1 MPLLEPGATAYGT
14 FDDMRRDTEHEGEN
28 LLPEG
33 YESDDGASAVTSVD
47 SVQEGVR
54 KIEAINLTW
63 TTRTLAIAYV
73 SIFLMAFCTSLEGQT
88 IMSLSAY
95 ATSAFSK
102 HSLISTVLVVQ
113 NVVNAVIKPPMAKV
127 ADVFGRFEA
136 FCVSILIYVLGY
148 IQMAASTNVQTYA
161 SAQIFYAAGS
171 TGLQILQQVFIA
183 DSSSLLNRALLALLP
198 ELPFLVTVWIG
209 PTIADAVLRHTSW
222 RWGYGM
228 WSIILPASFL
238 PLALSLLFNQRKAKR
253 LNLIKQ
259 KPHHRRGF
267 IATVR
272 RTWYDLDIGGLT
284 LLSAAVTLILVPLT
298 LAANS
303 KNGWK
308 SNSIVAMIVV
318 GLICLLLLPF
328 WETSKRLA
336 PKPLL
341 SLHLLKQRTALAG
354 CCLAFFYFMAFYFSV
369 QPYLYSYLQVVQNYD
384 VATAGRVTQTF
395 AFTST
400 IAAFA
405 ASILIKYTRRY
416 RIYVTIGCVI
426 YTLGLLMMLLYRK
439 EGSSPAQVL
448 GTQIIVGMGG
458 GLLNVPVQL
467 GVQAS
472 ASHQEVAAATAM
484 FLTSMEMGGAVGAA
498 ISGAVWTHNIPRKL
512 LLYLPEEHKSEAQEI
527 FGKLTKALSYEMGSP
542 VRAAIN
548 RSYQETMNKL
558 LVLALVATVPLIPLS
573 LLMSNYRLDKMS
585 ETSGHQP
592 VPQDERDPTERSKRT

>member
-14 FDDMRRDTEHEGEN
+14 FDDMRRDTEQQEGEH

-63 TTRTLAIAYV
+63 TTRSLAIAYV

-148 IQMAASTNVQTYA
+148 IQMAASSNVQTYA

-209 PTIADAVLRHTSW
+209 PTIADAILRHTSW

-238 PLALSLLFNQRKAKR
+238 PLALSLLFNQRKARR
-253 LNLIKQ
+253 LNLIKER
-259 KPHHRRGF
+259 PHHRRGF
-267 IATVR
+267 LATVR

-308 SNSIVAMIVV
+308 SNSIVAMIGV
-318 GLICLLLLPF
+318 GLICLILLPF
-328 WETSKRLA
+328 WETSKKLA

-405 ASILIKYTRRY
+405 VSILIKYTRRY

-426 YTLGLLMMLLYRK
+426 YTSGLLMMLLYRK
-439 EGSSPAQVL
+439 EGSSPFQVL

-527 FGKLTKALSYEMGSP
+527 FGKLTKALSYEMGTP

-558 LVLALVATVPLIPLS
+558 LVLALIATVPLIPLS
-573 LLMSNYRLDKMS
+573 LLMSNYRLDKVS
-585 ETSGHQP
+585 IATVIP
-592 VPQDERDPTERSKRT
+592 